1 VNSVRIDPSN
11 RFALPPIGGILG
23 ERNRQI
29 LSEFARNGQGQV
41 GAVLSLTFIA
51 IAVFAPLLAPH
62 AAHFSD
68 FEQILQGPSAAYPLG
83 TDELGRD
90 QLSRLILAARV
101 SMQAGVMATL
111 VAIAIAIPLG
121 LLAGYCGG
129 WLDRVI
135 MRLVDVALA
144 FPFLVLAVLMAAVF
158 GPSLW
163 NATLAIGLSQ
173 VPYVVRILRA
183 ETLSVAQEEYVASAR
198 VSGVSTPTILLRHV
212 LPNLMNTLIV
222 QATIIIPSAII
233 AEAVLSFLGL
243 GVQPPTPSW
252 GVMLSS
258 SQGLIAQAPWLVWAP
273 GLAIATATISF
284 NLLGDALRDVLDP
297 KIAGRR

>member
-1 VNSVRIDPSN
+1 MPGDSSTYPAAARIGWS
-11 RFALPPIGGILG
+11 LS
-23 ERNRQI
+23 ERNRQV
-29 LSEFARNGQGQV
+29 LSDFTRSRQARLGG
-41 GAVLSLTFIA
+41 GLSLTFVL

-62 AAHFSD
+62 TAHFSD
-68 FEQILQGPSAAYPLG
+68 FDNVLQAPSAAYPLG

-90 QLSRLILAARV
+90 QLSRVILATRV

-111 VAIAIAIPLG
+111 VAIAVAIPLG
-121 LLAGYCGG
+121 LLAGYRGG
-129 WLDRVI
+129 WLDRIV

-163 NATLAIGLSQ
+163 NATFAIGLSQ
-173 VPYVVRILRA
+173 MPYVVRILRA
-183 ETLSVAQEEYVASAR
+183 ETLSIAQEEYVASAR
-198 VSGVSTPTILLRHV
+198 VSGVRTATILRRHV
-212 LPNLMNTLIV
+212 LPNLMNTVVV

-233 AEAVLSFLGL
+233 AEAILSFLGL

-258 SQGLIAQAPWLVWAP
+258 AQGVIIQAPWLVWAP
-273 GLAIATATISF
+273 GIAIAAATISF
-284 NLLGDALRDVLDP
+284 NLFGDALRDVLDP
-297 KIAGRR
+297 RMAGRR

>member
-1 VNSVRIDPSN
+1 MSGARAPATGRLAALWVRLIP
-11 RFALPPIGGILG
+11 G
-23 ERNRQI
+23 ERGRH
-29 LSEFARNGQGQV
+29 LAHDFARNGQALV
-41 GAVLSLTFIA
+41 GAALSLAFVSVA
-51 IAVFAPLLAPH
+51 LFAPMLAPH
-62 AAHFSD
+62 PAHFSD
-68 FEQILQGPSAAYPLG
+68 FEHILQSPSAAFPLG

-90 QLSRLILAARV
+90 QLSRVILATRV

-111 VAIAIAIPLG
+111 VAIVVAIPLA
-121 LLAGYCGG
+121 LLAGYHGG
-129 WLDRVI
+129 WIDRVI

-163 NATLAIGLSQ
+163 NATFAIGLSQ
-173 VPYVVRILRA
+173 VPYVIRILRA
-183 ETLSVAQEEYVASAR
+183 ETLSITQEEYVASAR
-198 VSGVSTPTILLRHV
+198 VSGVPTFTILRRHV
-212 LPNLMNTLIV
+212 LPNLMNTVVV

-258 SQGLIAQAPWLVWAP
+258 SQGLILQAPWLVWAP
-273 GLAIATATISF
+273 GLAIAAATISF

-297 KIAGRR
+297 KMAGR

>member
-1 VNSVRIDPSN
+1 MATDQPTPSKGS
-11 RFALPPIGGILG
+11 RFRDVMS

-29 LSEFARNGQGQV
+29 VADLRDSRQTQIGAALSIA
-41 GAVLSLTFIA
+41 FIL
-51 IAVFAPLLAPH
+51 IAVFAPLIAPYDITYN
-62 AAHFSD
+62 D
-68 FEQILQGPSAAYPLG
+68 FDSVLQGPSGTYPLG

-111 VAIAIAIPLG
+111 LAIVIAIPLS
-121 LLAGYCGG
+121 LLAGYSGG
-129 WLDRVI
+129 WPDRII
-135 MRLVDVALA
+135 MRLMDTALA

-163 NATLAIGLSQ
+163 NATFAIGLSQ

-183 ETLSVAQEEYVASAR
+183 ETLSISQEEFVASAR
-198 VSGVSTPTILLRHV
+198 VSGVPTVTILRRHV
-212 LPNLMNTLIV
+212 LPNLMNTIIV

-258 SQGLIAQAPWLVWAP
+258 AQGLIINAPWLVWAP
-273 GLAIATATISF
+273 GLAIAAATISF
-284 NLLGDALRDVLDP
+284 NVLGDGLRDVLDP
-297 KIAGRR
+297 KMAGS

>member
-1 VNSVRIDPSN
+1 VQDGSN
-11 RFALPPIGGILG
+11 RFGLLSAVGILG
-23 ERNRQI
+23 ERNSQM
-29 LSEFARNGQGQV
+29 LSEFARSTQAQV
-41 GAVLSLTFIA
+41 GAILSLAFIT
-51 IAVFAPLLAPH
+51 IAVFAPLLAPY
-62 AAHFSD
+62 AAHVSD
-68 FEQILQGPSAAYPLG
+68 FDAILQGPSATYPLG

-90 QLSRLILAARV
+90 QLSRLILATRV
-101 SMQAGVMATL
+101 SMQAGVMATG

-121 LLAGYCGG
+121 LLAGYHGG
-129 WLDRVI
+129 WLDRAI

-163 NATLAIGLSQ
+163 NATFAIGLSQ

-183 ETLSVAQEEYVASAR
+183 ETLSIAQEEYVASAR
-198 VSGVSTPTILLRHV
+198 VSGVPTTTILRRHV

-258 SQGLIAQAPWLVWAP
+258 SQGLITEAPWLVWAP
-273 GLAIATATISF
+273 GLAIAAATISF

-297 KIAGRR
+297 KIVGRR

>member
-1 VNSVRIDPSN
+1 MRNGASSSLPAPRIS
-11 RFALPPIGGILG
+11 AL
-23 ERNRQI
+23 
-29 LSEFARNGQGQV
+29 LSERARHIVSDFARSRQALV
-41 GAVLSLTFIA
+41 GAALCLAFIIVA
-51 IAVFAPLLAPH
+51 LFAPWIAPH
-62 AAHFSD
+62 AANFSD
-68 FEQILQGPSAAYPLG
+68 FDHVLQPPSLLYLLG

-90 QLSRLILAARV
+90 QLSRVILATQV
-101 SMQAGVMATL
+101 SMQAGVMATV
-111 VAIAIAIPLG
+111 VAIVLAVPLG
-121 LLAGYCGG
+121 LLAGYRGG
-129 WLDRVI
+129 WTDRII
-135 MRLVDVALA
+135 MRMVDVALA

-163 NATLAIGLSQ
+163 NATFAIGLSQ

-183 ETLSVAQEEYVASAR
+183 ETLSIAQEEFVASAR
-198 VSGVSTPTILLRHV
+198 VSGVSTLTILLRHV
-212 LPNLMNTLIV
+212 LPNLMNTIVV

-258 SQGLIAQAPWLVWAP
+258 SQGLITQAQWLVWAP
-273 GLAIATATISF
+273 GLAIAAATVSF

-297 KIAGRR
+297 KMVGR

>member
-1 VNSVRIDPSN
+1 
-11 RFALPPIGGILG
+11 
-23 ERNRQI
+23 
-29 LSEFARNGQGQV
+29 
-41 GAVLSLTFIA
+41 
-51 IAVFAPLLAPH
+51 
-62 AAHFSD
+62 
-68 FEQILQGPSAAYPLG
+68 
-83 TDELGRD
+83 
-90 QLSRLILAARV
+90 
-101 SMQAGVMATL
+101 MQAGVMATL

-183 ETLSVAQEEYVASAR
+183 ETLSIAQEEYVASAR
-198 VSGVSTPTILLRHV
+198 VSGVPTLTILLRHV

-258 SQGLIAQAPWLVWAP
+258 SQSLIAQAPWLVWAP
-273 GLAIATATISF
+273 GLAIAAATISF

-297 KIAGRR
+297 KIAGPR

>member
-1 VNSVRIDPSN
+1 MQGGPMN
-11 RFALPPIGGILG
+11 RFAVARIGGLLG

-29 LSEFARNGQGQV
+29 LSDLARSGQAQV
-41 GAVLSLTFIA
+41 GAALSLTFILV
-51 IAVFAPLLAPH
+51 AVFAPLIAPH
-62 AAHFSD
+62 AANFSD
-68 FEQILQGPSAAYPLG
+68 FEHVLEGPSAAYPLG
-83 TDELGRD
+83 TDDLGRD
-90 QLSRLILAARV
+90 QWSRVILATRV

-121 LLAGYCGG
+121 LLAGYSGG
-129 WLDRVI
+129 WIDRVI

-163 NATLAIGLSQ
+163 NATFAIGLSQ

-183 ETLSVAQEEYVASAR
+183 ETLTVAQEEFVASAR
-198 VSGVSTPTILLRHV
+198 VSGVSTATILHRHV
-212 LPNLMNTLIV
+212 LPNLMNTIIV
-222 QATIIIPSAII
+222 QATVIIPSAII

-258 SQGLIAQAPWLVWAP
+258 AQGLITQAPWLVWAP
-273 GLAIATATISF
+273 GLAIAVATVSF

-297 KIAGRR
+297 RMAGGR